1 MPVHRLLVGNVSLIA
16 AAVIRVLCWSTMC
29 GAQMV
34 GPTPQP
40 QGIPVTPE
48 QAEQVEQDTW
58 AIHGQGT
65 NVWLLQPAFRAPYQG
80 PHSLR
85 RAADGR
91 VTFYVSLD
99 AGDRPGRGA
108 DIWINP

>member
-1 MPVHRLLVGNVSLIA
+1 MLDRLLARNFILSA
-16 AAVIRVLCWSTMC
+16 ATVIRVLSWSTTC

-48 QAEQVEQDTW
+48 QAEEVQPENW

-65 NVWLLQPAFRAPYQG
+65 NVWLLQPDLQLVFHPGGYIAAPLPAPVG
-80 PHSLR
+80 RPIPNALVIGLR
-85 RAADGR
+85 SGI
-91 VTFYVSLD
+91 TF
-99 AGDRPGRGA
+99 
-108 DIWINP
+108 